1 MMLTKPIRIT
11 GTSRRGGFTLIEL
24 MLVLAIVA
32 ILTAIA
38 LPSYWRYVARA
49 HRAEAKTALLQ
60 VAHWMERARTANGV
74 YPVGETTDG
83 MLVALKPAHYQLTLR
98 GSTFSSFT
106 VVAQRTGPMRTD
118 VCGDLTL
125 THAGERG
132 AEGYSVTHVAR
143 ECWGR

>member
-1 MMLTKPIRIT
+1 MMMTSRTHAT
-11 GTSRRGGFTLIEL
+11 GTSKRGGFTLIEL

-83 MLVALKPAHYQLTLR
+83 MLVALKPTHYQLTLR
-98 GSTFSSFT
+98 GSTVSSFT